1 MIFFRMMPKQVA
13 QKAKKVT
20 DYATITSMLG
30 PEVPENA
37 IRAFERLN
45 HLRVTIHDLSG
56 SLWPFLSHD
65 RLEHVQPICQMIKIG
80 GGANRCVA
88 WEVTRQRRE
97 VGQYPDGRIQVCHAG
112 LVEWVVPVFAK
123 EKLQWVLFA
132 GVRSAANG
140 LEAAYDEFSP
150 ATGNLWRESSDRP
163 APVTDEEATLLLEHL
178 RQLAARLQLWR
189 LENEN
194 DAQQFALSG
203 RSSVPIDNLAE
214 RRTLI
219 LRFIVMRHKENLRLS
234 DLATHLG
241 LTEGRTSHAVRE
253 SCGATFQELIIQ
265 ARLRTS
271 MGLLRHS
278 GMSMHEIAL
287 SSGFESPRQFYR
299 LFRREIGTTPLQYR
313 KTARN

>member
-1 MIFFRMMPKQVA
+1 MI
-13 QKAKKVT
+13 
-20 DYATITSMLG
+20 D

-37 IRAFERLN
+37 IRAFECLN
-45 HLRVTIHDLSG
+45 QLRVTIHDLSG

-88 WEVTRQRRE
+88 WGVTRQRRE
-97 VGQYPDGRIQVCHAG
+97 TAQYPQGRVQVCHAG
-112 LVEWVVPVFAK
+112 LVEWVLPIYAK

-140 LEAAYDEFSP
+140 LEAAYDEYNP
-150 ATGNLWRESSDRP
+150 VAGNLWRESSERP
-163 APVTDEEATLLLEHL
+163 VPVTDEEAALLLENL
-178 RQLAARLQLWR
+178 RQLAARLQLWW

-194 DAQQFALSG
+194 DAQQFTLSG
-203 RSSVPIDNLAE
+203 RSSVRLDSLAE
-214 RRTLI
+214 RKTLI
-219 LRFIVMRHKENLRLS
+219 LRFIVMRHKDNMRLS
-234 DLATHLG
+234 DLAAYLG
-241 LTEGRTSHAVRE
+241 LSECRTSHAVRE

-278 GMSMHEIAL
+278 GMGMCEIAL
-287 SSGFESPRQFYR
+287 SSGFENPRQFYR

-313 KTARN
+313 KTSRS